1 MAAFCWPDLRRDP
14 VYEDGQLLVLSKAP
28 GISVMGERHGESLV
42 DLAEAAGEPV
52 YWVHRIDKVTSGLLL
67 LAKTR
72 SAHASLTRQF
82 ASRDADKRY
91 LAWVEGTDLPTRAT
105 IDLPLRPGRKG
116 TIRIA
121 GERQA
126 IGYDAATGR
135 FALPPGAID
144 RSKPSYDSVTE
155 FAVALVSGG
164 HTLLVVKPVT
174 GRRHQIRVHLAWL
187 GFPIAGDPLFH
198 GGQDGQR
205 TYLHSWG
212 CEIACDW
219 LDEPRTQFWA
229 PPDEDFRTAFARG
242 QELRLDAAL
251 QKLASVPSRPA

>member
-1 MAAFCWPDLRRDP
+1 MPTFSWPELRRDP
-14 VYEDGQLLVLSKAP
+14 VYEDGQLLVLNKAP
-28 GISVMGERHGESLV
+28 GISVMGERHGDSLV

-72 SAHASLTRQF
+72 AAHASLTRQF
-82 ASRDADKRY
+82 ARRDADKRY
-91 LAWVEGTDLPTRAT
+91 LAWVEGTGLPARAI

-116 TIRIA
+116 TTRIA
-121 GERQA
+121 GDRRA
-126 IGYDAATGR
+126 IGYDAATSR
-135 FALPPGAID
+135 FALPPGEID
-144 RSKPSYDSVTE
+144 RSRPSYDSVTG
-155 FAVALVSGG
+155 FAVALTGDG

-229 PPDEDFRTAFARG
+229 PPDDGFLAAFSGGR
-242 QELRLDAAL
+242 EVRLDAAL
-251 QKLASVPSRPA
+251 QELAHAS

>member
-1 MAAFCWPDLRRDP
+1 MATFTWAELRRDP
-14 VYEDGQLLVLSKAP
+14 IYEDGQLLVLNKVP

-42 DLAEAAGEPV
+42 DLAAAAGEPV
-52 YWVHRIDKVTSGLLL
+52 HWVHRIDKVTSGLLL

-72 SAHASLTRQF
+72 TAHASLTRQF
-82 ASRDADKRY
+82 ARRDADKRY
-91 LAWVEGTDLPTRAT
+91 LAWVEGTGLPARAT

-121 GERQA
+121 GDRRA
-126 IGYDAATGR
+126 IGYDGTARR
-135 FALPPGAID
+135 FALPPAEID

-155 FAVALVSGG
+155 FAVALAGGG

-198 GGQDGQR
+198 GGQEGQR

-229 PPDEDFRTAFARG
+229 PPDEGFHTAFSGGR
-242 QELRLDAAL
+242 EVRLDAAL
-251 QKLASVPSRPA
+251 QELAGVS